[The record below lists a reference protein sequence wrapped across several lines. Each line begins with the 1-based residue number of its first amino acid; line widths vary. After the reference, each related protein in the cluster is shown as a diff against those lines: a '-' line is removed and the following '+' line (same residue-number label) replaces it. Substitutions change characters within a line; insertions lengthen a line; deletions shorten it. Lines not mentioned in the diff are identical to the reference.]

1 MDAKTL
7 TALLAVV
14 AAIAL
19 AFTALLLP
27 PPGIIDE
34 SALILIAQI
43 LVFAASIF
51 GIDAAII
58 SKLKISKLGSE
69 ERVLNKSNSQKLPSS
84 EQNQPS

>member
-34 SALILIAQI
+34 SVLILIAQT

-58 SKLKISKLGSE
+58 SKLKISKMEVKQKVGLG
-69 ERVLNKSNSQKLPSS
+69 V
-84 EQNQPS
+84 